1 MICICLFQA
10 HLEAIVG
17 VLGAIV
23 ATLIL
28 IIAGGVWCICSQD
41 DGQQKVDFDHVKE
54 VECEG
59 IDHYDHDEDEDDD
72 DEPHDTVTDDVVED
86 VSQLVTSTDTV
97 DMDPMLV

>member
-1 MICICLFQA
+1 M
-10 HLEAIVG
+10 EAIVG

-28 IIAGGVWCICSQD
+28 IIAGGVWCICCQNA
-41 DGQQKVDFDHVKE
+41 GQQKVDFDHVKE

-72 DEPHDTVTDDVVED
+72 DDETHDTVTVDVVED
-86 VSQLVTSTDTV
+86 VSQLVTSTDTG